1 MEKILEKI
9 SLLQL
14 VLPWILVWGILC
26 ILEKGK
32 RKKEKMMK
40 EEKRYVIKNDNIFF
54 PFFVRYIFI
63 FILPFLF
70 YFFY

>member
-32 RKKEKMMK
+32 RK
-40 EEKRYVIKNDNIFF
+40 NDERRKKIC
-54 PFFVRYIFI
+54 YKK
-63 FILPFLF
+63 
-70 YFFY
+70 

>member
-26 ILEKGK
+26 VLEKGK

-54 PFFVRYIFI
+54 PFFC
-63 FILPFLF
+63 
-70 YFFY
+70 